1 VVPPDVTIG
10 VDEVEDGAVVVVVL
24 EVPPSD
30 DGADELL
37 VVVEVVRPVWA
48 DVALLAVVE
57 EPGELEPG
65 CSRATTTAITAVA
78 PVTAS
83 TPQRDTTRSRDCAL
97 ALLSGP
103 ITSGRC
109 VIDQQPLLA
118 ERVHPNSS
126 DSTPAQDALCA
137 SCDIPLAPGGE
148 GKVPAA
154 RLVPVGRLSE
164 VGSTG
169 RETWHRYANIRD
181 FRGRGLEECR
191 GHGRP
196 Q

>member
-24 EVPPSD
+24 EAPPSSD
-30 DGADELL
+30 DRVGELL
-37 VVVEVVRPVWA
+37 VVEVVPSVGA

-65 CSRATTTAITAVA
+65 CSRATTTAITAVT

-83 TPQRDTTRSRDCAL
+83 TPQRDRTLSRDCAL

-103 ITSGRC
+103 FTWGRC
-109 VIDQQPLLA
+109 LIDQQPLLA

-126 DSTPAQDALCA
+126 DSTPAQNALCA
-137 SCDIPLAPGGE
+137 SCDIPSARAVNGRSLLPGSCRS
-148 GKVPAA
+148 VA
-154 RLVPVGRLSE
+154 
-164 VGSTG
+164 STK
-169 RETWHRYANIRD
+169 
-181 FRGRGLEECR
+181 
-191 GHGRP
+191 
-196 Q
+196 